1 MSGTV
6 ATGVITATH
15 DGPLLPAGPLTFTFD
30 SANDAI
36 TALHI
41 NGCGAKAAVGVCY

>member
-1 MSGTV
+1 M
-6 ATGVITATH
+6 ITATH
-15 DGPLLPAGPLTFTFD
+15 DGPLLPAGPLTSTFD

-41 NGCGAKAAVGVCY
+41 NGCGAKAAVGICY